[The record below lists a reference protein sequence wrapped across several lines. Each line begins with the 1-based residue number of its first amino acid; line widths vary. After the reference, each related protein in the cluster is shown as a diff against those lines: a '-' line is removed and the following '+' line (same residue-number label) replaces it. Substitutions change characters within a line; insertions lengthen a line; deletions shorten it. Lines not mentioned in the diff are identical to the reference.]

1 MIDVKNHKLLLALMG
16 SSVLFGCKTQQ
27 QESAE
32 QEPSLI
38 RPAKVITV
46 EAANPNSER
55 RFSAVI
61 GAEQSTEL
69 AFRVNGQVDL
79 LDVVEGQKVK
89 KGELIA
95 TLDDTDFTILVD
107 NASAKYDLAL
117 AQYKRIQRLT
127 NKGLASKSEA
137 DTLLAQMLVA
147 KATLEQANQSLKYT
161 ELRAPF
167 EGVVAKNHVEQHD
180 HIAVA
185 QPILSFQ
192 NESLQ
197 EVSFDLPEKLVER
210 FDPGK
215 LINFNA
221 KVVLD
226 AYPNTQI
233 EAQFKEMQKNSSHGA
248 LSYRVTFSMLSPDS
262 LRILPGMSAD
272 LSLSLPQNLAQAEL
286 VKVPLAAV
294 FSDEKIALGDSKSF
308 VWVVDDS
315 NQVAQQEVEFN
326 RIEHDGAVI
335 AGGLSV
341 GQRIIAAAPTR
352 MAQGQEIKPMA
363 RERGL

>member
-1 MIDVKNHKLLLALMG
+1 MIDVKSHKLLLALM
-16 SSVLFGCKTQQ
+16 SSSILFGCKVQ
-27 QESAE
+27 QETAGE
-32 QEPSLI
+32 ETSLI

-46 EAANPNSER
+46 ETVNPNSVR
-55 RFSAVI
+55 RFSAVV

-69 AFRVNGQVDL
+69 AFRVNGQVEF
-79 LDVVEGQKVK
+79 LDVVEGQRIK

-95 TLDDTDFTILVD
+95 SLDDTDFEILLD
-107 NASAKYDLAL
+107 DASAKYDLAF
-117 AQYKRIQRLT
+117 AQYKRIQLLT
-127 NKGLASKSEA
+127 DKGLASKSES
-137 DTLLAQMLVA
+137 DTLLAEMLVA
-147 KATLEQANQSLKYT
+147 KANLEQANQNLKYT

-167 EGVVAKNHVEQHD
+167 DGIIAQNHVEQHD

-185 QPILSFQ
+185 QPIFSFQ

-210 FDPGK
+210 FNPQE
-215 LINFNA
+215 LVNFNA

-226 AYPNTQI
+226 AYPNTEI
-233 EAQFKEMQKNSSHGA
+233 DAQFKEMQKHSSHGA

-272 LSLSLPQNLAQAEL
+272 LSLSLAQNARQTEL

-294 FSDEKIALGDSKSF
+294 FSDEKVALDESKSF
-308 VWVVDDS
+308 VWLVNDNNQAAQREVVLS
-315 NQVAQQEVEFN
+315 
-326 RIEHDGAVI
+326 RIEQDGAVI
-335 AGGLSV
+335 AGGLKV
-341 GQRIIAAAPTR
+341 GERIIAAAPTR
-352 MAQGQEIKPMA
+352 LSEGQEIKPMA